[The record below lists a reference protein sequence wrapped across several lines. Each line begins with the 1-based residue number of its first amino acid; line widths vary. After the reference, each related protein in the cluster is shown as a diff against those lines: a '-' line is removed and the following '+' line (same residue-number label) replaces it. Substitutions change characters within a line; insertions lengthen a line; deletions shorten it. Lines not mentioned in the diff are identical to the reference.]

1 MTVDSPVP
9 GIELQGSFVRRL
21 FHVARSDKLATAGAA
36 VFGAIVL
43 VALFAP
49 VFIDFDARA
58 IDLGATFEPPGETT
72 VLGRDHLG
80 RDVLERVL
88 IGARYSLSNGM
99 GALAV
104 ALFIGVPLGLMSGYF
119 RGKVDEIVMWAVE
132 VLMALPG
139 ILLALLVVAI
149 VGPNRRNV
157 VLAVG
162 ISAIPVFT
170 RLARGSALAIR
181 EHEYVTA
188 SRVLGARSSRV
199 MRRHVLPGAIP
210 SITVTAVL
218 SLGTMI
224 ITIAGLG
231 FLGFGG
237 DTSIP
242 EWGAM
247 LREGLSY
254 MQVAPWLIL
263 VPAGAILVTVLS
275 LNLLGDGLADAL
287 DPRSS

>member
-9 GIELQGSFVRRL
+9 SIELQGSFVRRL
-21 FHVARSDKLATAGAA
+21 LHVARSDKLATVGAA
-36 VFGAIVL
+36 VFAAIVL

-49 VFIDFDARA
+49 VFIDFDASA

-88 IGARYSLSNGM
+88 IGARYSLTNGM

-162 ISAIPVFT
+162 FSAIPVFT

-237 DTSIP
+237 DASIP

-247 LREGLSY
+247 LREGLAY

>member
-1 MTVDSPVP
+1 MSVHEALPST
-9 GIELQGSFVRRL
+9 ELQGSLFQRL
-21 FHVARSDKLATAGAA
+21 LMAIRSDKITAIGALVFSAILAAGLLAPA
-36 VFGAIVL
+36 L
-43 VALFAP
+43 VEFEP
-49 VFIDFDARA
+49 RA
-58 IDLGATFEPPGETT
+58 MNLSATFEPPGEST

-80 RDVLERVL
+80 RDVLERLL
-88 IGARYSLSNGM
+88 IGARSSLLNGA
-99 GALAV
+99 GALSI
-104 ALFIGVPLGLMSGYF
+104 ALLVGVPLGLACGYF
-119 RGKVDEIVMWAVE
+119 RGLLDEIVMWAVE

-149 VGPNRRNV
+149 VGPNQRNV

-170 RLARGSALAIR
+170 RLARGNALAIR
-181 EHEYVTA
+181 EQQYVTA
-188 SRVLGARSSRV
+188 SRMLGARPLRV
-199 MRRHVLPGAIP
+199 MRRHVLPGAVP

-224 ITIAGLG
+224 ISIAGLG

-237 DTSIP
+237 ESSIP
-242 EWGAM
+242 EWGTM
-247 LREGLSY
+247 LREGLAY

-263 VPAGAILVTVLS
+263 APAAAILITVLS

-287 DPRSS
+287 DPRYG